1 METLAIDEGYF
12 GFFVKL
18 SIQSLKYHIQFDIRY
33 NLRPSLI
40 FDYMTQI
47 QVEDLDYSLVHAEGN
62 AISVLENVQF
72 QVEKGDFVVI
82 LGESGCG
89 KSTLLNLLAGL
100 TFPTSGEILIEG
112 EKLQGPNSSI
122 SLLFQKSTL
131 LPWLSVTDN
140 IAFGCKLR
148 KDFDNLEDRVS
159 QYIEMMGLGGFSD
172 SYPHELSVGMAKRVD
187 IARSLIGNPKI
198 LLLDEPFA
206 PLDLY
211 TRRKLQDEL
220 IYIWQESGMT
230 CVFVTH
236 NIESAIILG
245 RKIYIMSNNPGRI
258 DSRLDVP
265 LDYPRRL
272 SNKKF
277 NELKRELLIKF
288 GLTFHV

>member
-1 METLAIDEGYF
+1 MA
-12 GFFVKL
+12 
-18 SIQSLKYHIQFDIRY
+18 
-33 NLRPSLI
+33 
-40 FDYMTQI
+40 QI
-47 QVEDLDYSLVHAEGN
+47 QVENLDFSLTHVDGHQ
-62 AISVLENVQF
+62 ENVLKEMHF
-72 QVEKGDFVVI
+72 QVEKGEFVVI

-100 TFPTSGEILIEG
+100 SFPTSGEILIDG
-112 EKLQGPNSSI
+112 EKLKGPNSSI
-122 SLLFQKSTL
+122 SILFQKSTL
-131 LPWLSVTDN
+131 LPWLSVKEN
-140 IAFGCKLR
+140 ISFGCKLR
-148 KDFDNLEDRVS
+148 KDLKNLDVRVS
-159 QYIEMMGLGGFSD
+159 QYCEMMGLGEYCD

-236 NIESAIILG
+236 NIESAIVLG
-245 RKIYIMSNNPGRI
+245 QKIYIMGNNPGKI
-258 DSRLDVP
+258 ESKFDVP

-272 SNKKF
+272 SNKIF
-277 NELKRELLIKF
+277 NDLKRELLVKF
-288 GLTFHV
+288 GMTFNI